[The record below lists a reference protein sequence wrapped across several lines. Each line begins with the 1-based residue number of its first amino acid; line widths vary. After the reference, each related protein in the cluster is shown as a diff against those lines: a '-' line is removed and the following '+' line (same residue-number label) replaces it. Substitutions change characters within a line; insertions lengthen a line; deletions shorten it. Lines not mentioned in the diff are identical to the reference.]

1 MTENQ
6 IGGCQNIFSFAI
18 LGDVAGVAQLVE
30 HSTCNRTVRSSSL
43 LTGFFSI
50 ITELW
55 ALVGVSGW
63 ISTTKLGG
71 CLFPEF
77 LITVTD

>member
-1 MTENQ
+1 
-6 IGGCQNIFSFAI
+6 
-18 LGDVAGVAQLVE
+18 
-30 HSTCNRTVRSSSL
+30 
-43 LTGFFSI
+43 
-50 ITELW
+50 LW
-55 ALVGVSGW
+55 ALVGVSSR